1 MGSQL
6 LKLSVFSSGHV
17 ITTSGSNGASE
28 QKLKR
33 SILILKPLLSYYR
46 RYWSAAPRRSWAI
59 LKSTSTDPFSKVAI
73 MGPARALLADL
84 AGWIRSFVA
93 DYWICISSIW
103 CCNCMDANGCIDLG
117 GLLRVTAGYGTKVS
131 LSVGSDGQPDIIKEW
146 QIEERQLRFASMVYL
161 GEQYVKYPTL
171 SDVTLMIEGE
181 RCKRYWE
188 TFEKMIR
195 CIYTGSVEV
204 DLRIAQDLL
213 RAADQYLLDGQG
225 TQERDHSSERIGMFS
240 QRIWCC
246 NCIDANGCIDLGGL
260 LRVTASYGTKVSLSV
275 GSDGQPNIIKEWQI
289 EERQLRFA
297 SMVYLGEQYVNNPT
311 LSDVTLMIEGKRFY
325 AHIICLLASSDAFRE
340 MFDGGYRQGTQ
351 ERDHSSERI
360 GMFSQKLASSVTEE
374 KTNTDKNM
382 STMFDVLRRNRTVK
396 LETLV
401 LKCKPWLMICQE
413 RSDYFPKIPHGLDPV
428 YSMFKQHVAAEGTT
442 LVKQPKDA
450 ASNKKVEKRLQVDP
464 AT

>member
-1 MGSQL
+1 
-6 LKLSVFSSGHV
+6 
-17 ITTSGSNGASE
+17 
-28 QKLKR
+28 
-33 SILILKPLLSYYR
+33 
-46 RYWSAAPRRSWAI
+46 
-59 LKSTSTDPFSKVAI
+59 
-73 MGPARALLADL
+73 
-84 AGWIRSFVA
+84 
-93 DYWICISSIW
+93 
-103 CCNCMDANGCIDLG
+103 MDANGCIDLG

-146 QIEERQLRFASMVYL
+146 QIEERQQRFASMVYL
-161 GEQYVKYPTL
+161 GEQYVNNPTL
-171 SDVTLMIEGE
+171 SNVTLMIEGKRFYAHIICLLASSDAFRAMFDGGYRFGCILGE

-240 QRIWCC
+240 RKVW
-246 NCIDANGCIDLGGL
+246 NCRRVN
-260 LRVTASYGTKVSLSV
+260 LRVHSVVKKAHLGLVTALVFSQDSRALV
-275 GSDGQPNIIKEWQI
+275 
-289 EERQLRFA
+289 FA
-297 SMVYLGEQYVNNPT
+297 SL
-311 LSDVTLMIEGKRFY
+311 D
-325 AHIICLLASSDAFRE
+325 SSAR
-340 MFDGGYRQGTQ
+340 
-351 ERDHSSERI
+351 
-360 GMFSQKLASSVTEE
+360 LASSVTKE

-413 RSDYFPKIPHGLDPV
+413 CSDYFPKVPHGLDPV
-428 YSMFKQHVAAEGTT
+428 YSMFKQHVVAEGTT
-442 LVKQPKDA
+442 LVKQSKDA

-464 AT
+464 ATWPIIIFRVC

>member
-33 SILILKPLLSYYR
+33 GILILKPLLSYYR
-46 RYWSAAPRRSWAI
+46 RYWSAAPRRSWAV

-73 MGPARALLADL
+73 MGVLDLDEAISPKCGFFSLLDCNTS
-84 AGWIRSFVA
+84 GWIRSFVA

-171 SDVTLMIEGE
+171 SDVTLMIEG
-181 RCKRYWE
+181 
-188 TFEKMIR
+188 
-195 CIYTGSVEV
+195 
-204 DLRIAQDLL
+204 
-213 RAADQYLLDGQG
+213 
-225 TQERDHSSERIGMFS
+225 
-240 QRIWCC
+240 
-246 NCIDANGCIDLGGL
+246 
-260 LRVTASYGTKVSLSV
+260 
-275 GSDGQPNIIKEWQI
+275 
-289 EERQLRFA
+289 
-297 SMVYLGEQYVNNPT
+297 
-311 LSDVTLMIEGKRFY
+311 KRFY
-325 AHIICLLASSDAFRE
+325 AHIICLLASSDAFRA

-360 GMFSQKLASSVTEE
+360 GMFSRKVWNCRRVNLRVHSVVKKAHLGLVTALAFSQDSRALVFASLDSSARVTQIKETKNNEE
-374 KTNTDKNM
+374 KTHTDKNM
-382 STMFDVLRRNRTVK
+382 STMFDVLRRNRTVQ

-401 LKCKPWLMICQE
+401 LKCKPWLMICHE
-413 RSDYFPKIPHGLDPV
+413 CSDYFPKIPHGLDPV

-442 LVKQPKDA
+442 LVKQSKDA
-450 ASNKKVEKRLQVDP
+450 ASNKKVEKRLQVHP

>member
-1 MGSQL
+1 MGSKL
-6 LKLSVFSSGHV
+6 LKLSVFSSG
-17 ITTSGSNGASE
+17 SNGTSE

-46 RYWSAAPRRSWAI
+46 RYWSAGPRRSWAI

-73 MGPARALLADL
+73 MGPTRALLADL

-93 DYWICISSIW
+93 DYLICISSIW

-146 QIEERQLRFASMVYL
+146 QIEER
-161 GEQYVKYPTL
+161 
-171 SDVTLMIEGE
+171 
-181 RCKRYWE
+181 
-188 TFEKMIR
+188 
-195 CIYTGSVEV
+195 
-204 DLRIAQDLL
+204 
-213 RAADQYLLDGQG
+213 
-225 TQERDHSSERIGMFS
+225 H
-240 QRIWCC
+240 
-246 NCIDANGCIDLGGL
+246 
-260 LRVTASYGTKVSLSV
+260 
-275 GSDGQPNIIKEWQI
+275 
-289 EERQLRFA
+289 LRFA

-325 AHIICLLASSDAFRE
+325 AHIICLLASSDAFRA

-360 GMFSQKLASSVTEE
+360 GMFSRKVWNCRRVNLRVHSVVKKAHLGLVIALSFSQDSRALVFTSLDSSARLASSVTKQ

-413 RSDYFPKIPHGLDPV
+413 CSDYFPKIPHGLDPV
-428 YSMFKQHVAAEGTT
+428 YSMFKQGLLEG
-442 LVKQPKDA
+442 LEIVVKLLSKTSRQGLDEFKLA
-450 ASNKKVEKRLQVDP
+450 MFYLIW
-464 AT
+464 T